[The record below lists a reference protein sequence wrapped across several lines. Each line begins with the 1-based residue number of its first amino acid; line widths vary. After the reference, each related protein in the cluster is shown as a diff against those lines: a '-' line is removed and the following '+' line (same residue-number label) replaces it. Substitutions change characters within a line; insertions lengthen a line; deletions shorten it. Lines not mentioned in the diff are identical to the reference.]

1 MSDTEAS
8 SLTTE
13 TSPIEDDH
21 SEEALHTP
29 EIEDKDWDEVDD
41 TIQSIQE
48 SDALENHLITGDSD
62 DVELSRDEIV
72 IETPTQAEPREK
84 ASVMPTHLEDRHIE
98 EIFEIVTQAKTLI
111 ARGKFSEARTQII
124 Q

>member
-1 MSDTEAS
+1 MI
-8 SLTTE
+8 TTE

-21 SEEALHTP
+21 SEEAPHTP

-48 SDALENHLITGDSD
+48 SDALENNLITGDSD

-84 ASVMPTHLEDRHIE
+84 VSVTPTHLEDRHIE
-98 EIFEIVTQAKTLI
+98 ERFEAKTLI